1 MKTTSGQDL
10 KKELEELYIYYFGE
24 GRKQTEKNEDKD
36 FELTERDTDFY
47 MEGKF
52 SGALDAVSAIYL
64 SLFGGKE
71 TMQLWHRALAKF
83 EKDETDDDKTTDS

>member
-10 KKELEELYIYYFGE
+10 KKELEELYIYYFRE
-24 GRKQTEKNEDKD
+24 DRKRTEKNESKD
-36 FELTERDTDFY
+36 TEITERDTDFY

-52 SGALDAVSAIYL
+52 AGALDAVSTIYF

-71 TMQLWHRALAKF
+71 TVQLWNRTIAKF
-83 EKDETDDDKTTDS
+83 SKDETDDDKTTGG